1 MANNTPNQPDERL
14 HREGEGG
21 EIFDDVQEAQSEATS
36 TEDEENEIINGQAGQ
51 IDTLNETIEKLTAE
65 VEKAKKD
72 YLYLMAEF
80 DNFRKRTV
88 KEKSDILRNASEKDM
103 ADLLPVVDDF
113 ERGIEANRTT
123 EDVETLRQGMELIY
137 QKFVKYLERHGV
149 KPIESTGKD
158 FDPEMHEAIAML
170 PVADE
175 SQKGKVIDTPTK
187 GYTINDKVLRH
198 AKVAVGQ

>member
-1 MANNTPNQPDERL
+1 MANNTPNRPDENIR
-14 HREGEGG
+14 REDAGA
-21 EIFDDVQEAQSEATS
+21 EIFDDVQEAQSEVNS
-36 TEDEENEIINGQAGQ
+36 TEDEENELINGQAGQ
-51 IDTLNETIEKLTAE
+51 IDTLNETVQKLTEE

-103 ADLLPVVDDF
+103 ADLLPIVDDF

-123 EDVETLRQGMELIY
+123 DDVETLRQGMELIY

-149 KPIESTGKD
+149 KPIESTGLP
-158 FDPEMHEAIAML
+158 FDPEMHEAIAMV
-170 PVADE
+170 PVPDE

>member
-1 MANNTPNQPDERL
+1 MANNTPNRPDEHL
-14 HREGEGG
+14 HREAADA
-21 EIFDDVQEAQSEATS
+21 EIFDDVQEAQAEATS

-51 IDTLNETIEKLTAE
+51 IDTLNETVQKLTEE

-80 DNFRKRTV
+80 DNFRKRTL

-103 ADLLPVVDDF
+103 ADLLPIVDDF

-123 EDVETLRQGMELIY
+123 SDVETLRQGMELIY

-149 KPIESTGKD
+149 KPIESTGLA
-158 FDPEMHEAIAML
+158 FDPEMHEAIAMV
-170 PVADE
+170 PVNDE
-175 SQKGKVIDTPTK
+175 EQKGKVIDTPTK